1 MEPRT
6 SRRLKGRRIMLRPK
20 EERRRAWREKE
31 VGGSRSENKP

>member
-20 EERRRAWREKE
+20 EERVERVEREGG
-31 VGGSRSENKP
+31 GGSRSQNKP